1 MVSFLYLNLRFWSTN
16 FLEGHQFM
24 KTKYILLFLF
34 CVLALAA
41 SEYLFLSE
49 LSNQQRF
56 VILLLT
62 TLAAIASII
71 AIFLCYKRLEGSL

>member
-1 MVSFLYLNLRFWSTN
+1 MGSFLYLNFRYWGNKFRQASI
-16 FLEGHQFM
+16 M

-49 LSNQQRF
+49 LNNHQRF
-56 VILLLT
+56 FILLLT
-62 TLAAIASII
+62 TVIAIASIV
-71 AIFLCYKRLEGSL
+71 AIFLCYKRLERSI

>member
-1 MVSFLYLNLRFWSTN
+1 MGSFLYLNFRYWGNN
-16 FLEGHQFM
+16 FRQASIM

-49 LSNQQRF
+49 LNNHQRF
-56 VILLLT
+56 FILLLT
-62 TLAAIASII
+62 TVMAIASIV
-71 AIFLCYKRLEGSL
+71 AIFLCYKRLERSI

>member
-1 MVSFLYLNLRFWSTN
+1 MVSFLYLNFPLGVKFWGRN
-16 FLEGHQFM
+16 QFM

-49 LSNQQRF
+49 LNNHQRF
-56 VILLLT
+56 FILLLT
-62 TLAAIASII
+62 TIAAIASIV
-71 AIFLCYKRLEGSL
+71 AIFLCYKRLERSI

>member
-1 MVSFLYLNLRFWSTN
+1 
-16 FLEGHQFM
+16 M

-49 LSNQQRF
+49 LNNHQRF
-56 VILLLT
+56 FILLLT
-62 TLAAIASII
+62 TIAAIASIV
-71 AIFLCYKRLEGSL
+71 AIFLCYKQLERSI

>member
-1 MVSFLYLNLRFWSTN
+1 MGSFLYLNFRYWGNN
-16 FLEGHQFM
+16 FRQASIM

-49 LSNQQRF
+49 LNNHQRF
-56 VILLLT
+56 FILLLT
-62 TLAAIASII
+62 TVIAIASIV
-71 AIFLCYKRLEGSL
+71 AIFLCYKRLERSI

>member
-1 MVSFLYLNLRFWSTN
+1 MGSFLYLNFRYWGNN
-16 FLEGHQFM
+16 FRQASIM

-49 LSNQQRF
+49 LNNHQRF
-56 VILLLT
+56 FILLLT
-62 TLAAIASII
+62 TVIAIASIV
-71 AIFLCYKRLEGSL
+71 AIFLCYKRLERSV